1 LYVYQLLSGMR
12 IVEGSAFVAA
22 PLGGMTLAQLGADV
36 IRFDDVRGG
45 IDYGRWPLAEGGRSI
60 YWASMNKGKRSI
72 AINLREAEGRELI
85 AALITADGADSGMF
99 LTNLPMRREL
109 AFDALKARRADVIA
123 LQISGHSDGA
133 TAVDYT
139 VNAGVGFPHVTG
151 NATQDSP
158 VNAALPAWDLAT
170 GLTAATGLLAA
181 ERYRRSA
188 GEGQHIN
195 LALSDVAYAA
205 AGNLGYIGEWQLN
218 GTQRS
223 AIDND
228 IYGAFGRDFPTKDG
242 RRVMVAAISLRQ
254 WHCLVK
260 ATETG
265 EQMTKLAQLLDVDL
279 DDEGARYEAREMM
292 APLIKRWTERHTLAQ
307 VAEAFDTNGVC
318 WGTYRTFG
326 QMVDEDPRCSEANPL
341 FQTTQHPQVGQFLTP
356 GSPLFMGALARQD
369 VAPAPVLGQHTDAI
383 LADIVG
389 LDSHQI
395 GDLHDRGVV
404 KGPASS

>member
-1 LYVYQLLSGMR
+1 MYQLLSGMR
-12 IVEGSAFVAA
+12 IIEGSAFIAA

-45 IDYGRWPLAEGGRSI
+45 IDYGRWPLAASGRSI

-72 AINLREAEGRELI
+72 AIDLRAPEGRELI
-85 AALITADGADSGMF
+85 AALITAEGPDAGMF

-109 AFDALKARRADVIA
+109 DYEALKSRRDDLIA

-151 NATQDSP
+151 NATQDAP

-181 ERYRRSA
+181 ERYRRVT
-188 GEGQHIN
+188 GEGQRID
-195 LALSDVAYAA
+195 LALSDIAYAA

-228 IYGAFGRDFPTKDG
+228 IYGAFGRDFPTQDG

-254 WHCLVK
+254 WRSLVD
-260 ATETG
+260 ATQTG
-265 EQMTKLAQLLDVDL
+265 AQMAKLAELLDVDL

-292 APLIKRWTERHTLAQ
+292 APLIKRWTERHTLAE
-307 VAEAFDTNGVC
+307 VAEAFDANGVC

-326 QMVDEDPRCSEANPL
+326 QMVDEDPRCTDANPL
-341 FQTTQHPQVGQFLTP
+341 FQTVMHPQVGQFLTP
-356 GSPLFMGALARQD
+356 GSPLFMRGLERVE

-383 LADIVG
+383 LADVVG
-389 LDSHQI
+389 LDAHQI

-404 KGPASS
+404 KGPAAG